1 MATTITIKLNKDAS
15 QFQAGDSLGFGIRG
29 GVQYFDRETKQ
40 KEWTNYEAVVFAKPG
55 PQADFYAQSLV
66 AGSVVEVTGMTQ
78 KIRQFNG
85 QNGLILSIELMD
97 AKVGMIHTGAAH
109 QQQQRPQQRPA
120 QQQYAQNPAQ
130 NAGQQQYNAQNNAQQ
145 RPAPQRQ
152 HPMNQNPPVQDGW
165 DDDIPY

>member
-29 GVQYFDRETKQ
+29 GVQYYDRETKQ

-66 AGSVVEVTGMTQ
+66 AGSVVEVTGVTQ

-97 AKVGMIHTGAAH
+97 AKVGMIHTGAAP
-109 QQQQRPQQRPA
+109 QQQQRPQQAPRP
-120 QQQYAQNPAQ
+120 QS
-130 NAGQQQYNAQNNAQQ
+130 
-145 RPAPQRQ
+145 RPAPQQ
-152 HPMNQNPPVQDGW
+152 PQYQQQPNIPN
-165 DDDIPY
+165 DDWI